1 MNTKPKKTA
10 EEMREYKRNWAREHT
25 GLKGRVKNC
34 KNQNTGK
41 THCIHGHAFTK
52 ENTYLK
58 GKHRICRICHRVY
71 QRQMQR
77 INEAKYNALQKS
89 DPIRWAAERLRR
101 RGEQLKKVG
110 WTLERFEEVWKE
122 QDGKCAIPSCG
133 KPLSI
138 EVNSNHT
145 DKAYADHKHVFPP
158 KPRGILCIN
167 CNLGLGNL
175 QESVKIMEDIIAYVK
190 KWSYLGA

>member
-1 MNTKPKKTA
+1 MNTRPKKTA
-10 EEMREYKRNWAREHT
+10 EEMREYKLQWYHDNKTLSGEH
-25 GLKGRVKNC
+25 
-34 KNQNTGK
+34 KNQNTDK
-41 THCIHGHAFTK
+41 THCIRGHKFTE
-52 ENTYLK
+52 ENTYQK
-58 GKHRICRICHRVY
+58 NGKHRICRVCHRAD
-71 QRQMQR
+71 QRKRQR
-77 INEAKYNALQKS
+77 ANEAKYNALQKA
-89 DPIRWAAERLRR
+89 DPVRWAAERQRR

-110 WTLERFEEVWKE
+110 WTLEHFEEVWKE
-122 QDGKCAIPSCG
+122 QDGKCAIPSCR

-158 KPRGILCIN
+158 KPRGILCLN